1 MTKSR
6 RMRTK
11 QATQATQKKAD
22 EMPLNA
28 IQFLHWLQK
37 KYPNKPG
44 LSADIQRFLNGSE
57 GAKNALRER
66 VKEQKQ

>member
-11 QATQATQKKAD
+11 QATHKKAD

>member
-11 QATQATQKKAD
+11 QATQKKAD

>member
-6 RMRTK
+6 RMRIK
-11 QATQATQKKAD
+11 QATQKKAD